1 MQESVTAPKETSLPR
16 RPGGPLASRPLH
28 FIWLV
33 DGSGSMQAQ
42 GKIEALN
49 TALRG
54 SLPALQQ
61 VARDEPQASIYLN
74 AIRFGDD
81 ARWLTERLTPALEFQ
96 WADVEPGGLTALGAA
111 LTMVGDALQ
120 PPLILHRA
128 LPPILVLITDGLPTD
143 DFHAGLDHLLERPW
157 GRRSMRLAVA
167 LGEDANTPE
176 ARRVLEAFV
185 SKDAP
190 PVLFA
195 DSPGVLAHQLRW
207 ASLMALKS
215 ICAPEARRDPQEAHA
230 VPPPPLEDFDGAK
243 W

>member
-1 MQESVTAPKETSLPR
+1 MPESPPATKETPPPR

-49 TALRG
+49 AALRG
-54 SLPALQQ
+54 AIPGLQQ
-61 VARDEPQASIYLN
+61 VARDEPQATIYLN

-81 ARWLTERLTPALEFQ
+81 ARWLTERLTPALEFE
-96 WADVEPGGLTALGAA
+96 WTDVEPGGLTALGAA

-120 PPLILHRA
+120 PPLILNRA
-128 LPPILVLITDGLPTD
+128 LPPILTLITDGLPTD
-143 DFHAGLDHLLERPW
+143 DFHAGMDHLLERPW

-176 ARRVLEAFV
+176 ARKVLEAFV

-190 PVLFA
+190 PILCA
-195 DSPGVLAHQLRW
+195 DRPGVLAHHLRW
-207 ASLMALKS
+207 AAIMALKS
-215 ICAPEARRDPQEAHA
+215 VCAPEARRDPREAHA
-230 VPPPPLEDFDGAK
+230 VPMLPLEDSDGAK